1 MSRKPDH
8 TAREREHAVSTN
20 PDDNLQGN
28 PYAEIAENCVDA
40 LEEERYR
47 EAPRKREMA
56 FLLGNL
62 QANTA
67 LAAAWETRQLRLA
80 LEADRGAIKVD
91 TSDEMPALVADLTK
105 PQSDATT
112 PAKELN
118 PGDIVLIPMVVQ
130 PLENADVVSLKPM
143 EERLKFDVTGAWAFR
158 NLAFPV
164 MFQRTVKGPA
174 R

>member
-1 MSRKPDH
+1 MAYARKYVAGQTNR
-8 TAREREHAVSTN
+8 TA
-20 PDDNLQGN
+20 DDNLYGN
-28 PYAEIAENCVDA
+28 PYIATIEKISEDILA
-40 LEEERYR
+40 LDSRDPK
-47 EAPRKREMA
+47 ANKGMIQ
-56 FLLGNL
+56 LLTARM
-62 QANTA
+62 QAVGSM
-67 LAAAWETRQLRLA
+67 AAAWETRQLRRM

-118 PGDIVLIPMVVQ
+118 PGDIVLVPMVVQ
-130 PLENADVVSLKPM
+130 PIENTDVVSLKPM
-143 EERLKFDVTGAWAFR
+143 EERLRFDVTGAWAFR
-158 NLAFPV
+158 NLASPV